1 MRKIL
6 FALLVLGLIASSCGS
21 KKKAARKRDAKKHR
35 TVRVDPKHERK
46 QDENTG
52 KRDNKA
58 KNGRFNP
65 MTISSTEEY
74 IEIFAP
80 IAQDEMREF
89 GIPASITLAQGIL
102 ESGSGRG
109 GLTLKTNNHF
119 GIKCHR
125 GWTGGTAYHDDDE
138 KGECFRKYDH
148 PMTSYR
154 DHSLFLTSR
163 SRYASLFDLREDDYE
178 GWAKGLRKAG
188 YATDRRYPQK
198 LIALIERYHL
208 YEYDEQVL
216 SASGRKKR
224 HQNKRE
230 KTHIVRRGDTLYSIS
245 KRYNTTVESLK
256 RTNRLRSNT
265 IAVGQELK
273 IR

>member
-6 FALLVLGLIASSCGS
+6 FALIILGLVASSCGS
-21 KKKAARKRDAKKHR
+21 KKKAARKRNTDKTK
-35 TVRVDPKHERK
+35 TVRVEPKTPTEPVK
-46 QDENTG
+46 KENDTKNTG
-52 KRDNKA
+52 FTRMKV
-58 KNGRFNP
+58 
-65 MTISSTEEY
+65 SSTEEY
-74 IEIFAP
+74 IEIFAS

-102 ESGSGRG
+102 ESGSGMG
-109 GLTLKTNNHF
+109 ELTLKTNNHF
-119 GIKCHR
+119 GIKCHT
-125 GWTGGTAYHDDDE
+125 GWSGGMEYHDDDE

-163 SRYASLFDLREDDYE
+163 SRYASLFDLRKDDYH

-188 YATDRRYPQK
+188 YATDPRYPQK
-198 LIALIERYHL
+198 LIGLIDKYRL
-208 YEYDEQVL
+208 YIYDEQVL
-216 SASGRKKR
+216 GSSGR
-224 HQNKRE
+224 RE
-230 KTHIVRRGDTLYSIS
+230 RVVSDNDTRHIVRRGDTLYSIS
-245 KRYNTTVESLK
+245 KRYNTTVEALK
-256 RTNRLRSNT
+256 RANRLRNNN